1 MVWSLPLEQR
11 GRRRAG
17 KYASILPLVLLSV
30 WDLLPLIAFL
40 SPAQLVAPG
49 GEILDEVV
57 SGWSAT
63 DAVVPVYY
71 RPELSELGGGGDAA
85 GEKSVRVALVP

>member
-1 MVWSLPLEQR
+1 M
-11 GRRRAG
+11 
-17 KYASILPLVLLSV
+17 
-30 WDLLPLIAFL
+30 
-40 SPAQLVAPG
+40 
-49 GEILDEVV
+49 DEVV